1 LTTENEDKKKI
12 YQGYQELF
20 KLMLPL
26 LQKFKVR
33 TRVAYAIVDRDPGE
47 PEYFDPNG
55 DPVYSE
61 EVPPEIFET
70 YLEPDGSLDHSAA
83 GPIDITELVTGEF
96 LKTQDIIDEFLESI
110 QEGAE
115 YRKNQSKEIEMAKTI
130 IDVITKGTIPKSKK
144 SKGKRKRG

>member
-1 LTTENEDKKKI
+1 
-12 YQGYQELF
+12 
-20 KLMLPL
+20 MLPL

-33 TRVAYAIVDRDPGE
+33 TRVAYAINEQDPGE
-47 PEYFDPNG
+47 PVDFDPDG
-55 DPVYSE
+55 KPIYE

-96 LKTQDIIDEFLESI
+96 LETQDIIDEFLESI

-115 YRKNQSKEIEMAKTI
+115 YRKNPFKQIEIAKTI
-130 IDVITKGTIPKSKK
+130 IDAITKGTLSERKK
-144 SKGKRKRG
+144 K